1 VIEDF
6 REALKKLVYPVA
18 IVSGLDSSKKQSAI
32 TVSSLT
38 SISFEPP
45 SVLVCINKESSFAG
59 TIKKNANVNIN
70 LLHVSQKDI
79 SIKCSLPN
87 LKEERF
93 DDISWSYDENNIPYL
108 KSSQSVLFAS
118 IQSYSSFGTHYIVV
132 MEIFRVLNFI
142 NNSEPLLYGNQNY
155 IDNIKLD

>member
-1 VIEDF
+1 MIEEF

-18 IVSGLDSSKKQSAI
+18 IVSALDSSNKNSAI

-45 SVLVCINKESSFAG
+45 SVLVCINKESSFAES
-59 TIKKNANVNIN
+59 IKENANVNIN
-70 LLHVSQKDI
+70 LLHISQKDI
-79 SIKCSLPN
+79 SIKCSMPD

-93 DDISWSYDENNIPYL
+93 DNTSWSYDENNIPYL
-108 KSSQSVLFAS
+108 KSSQSVLFAN

-132 MEIFRVLNFI
+132 MRIFKVLNFI
-142 NNSEPLLYGNQNY
+142 NSSEPLLYGNQNY
-155 IDNIKLD
+155 IDNVKLD